1 VAATSY
7 EDRLQLI
14 AAQLSYVFPFLF
26 DDGREAANQDN
37 DQIELSE
44 YSDDVLGALAH
55 SSNMSDPDSGPFDV
69 WRWTHQQSSRA
80 GFVFSDEHTQ
90 LREFGYVMWDRKRL
104 LEHDLL
110 STQWMNPRSRPY
122 DPDEHRRRQDDMS
135 RSFDLRSE
143 IWRRGGEVGGLKVT
157 RVRSFGQSRGKRWG
171 EAEAVVEAVIE
182 VGGEQITTEVEGQRP
197 IVVPTVVPIVIIIEV
212 TKMSHSI

>member
-1 VAATSY
+1 MAATSY

-14 AAQLSYVFPFLF
+14 AAQLSYLFPFLF

-44 YSDDVLGALAH
+44 YSDDVLGTLAH
-55 SSNMSDPDSGPFDV
+55 SSNMSDPDSGPSDV

-80 GFVFSDEHTQ
+80 GFVFSTEHTQ

-110 STQWMNPRSRPY
+110 STQWMNPRRRPY
-122 DPDEHRRRQDDMS
+122 DPDEYRRRQDDMS

-143 IWRRGGEVGGLKVT
+143 IWRRGGRGWWAEGDESKVVWPVKRQKVERGRGRGGSSY
-157 RVRSFGQSRGKRWG
+157 RSRRGTNYYRSRR
-171 EAEAVVEAVIE
+171 A
-182 VGGEQITTEVEGQRP
+182 TSDSSTDSS
-197 IVVPTVVPIVIIIEV
+197 TN
-212 TKMSHSI
+212 SNSN